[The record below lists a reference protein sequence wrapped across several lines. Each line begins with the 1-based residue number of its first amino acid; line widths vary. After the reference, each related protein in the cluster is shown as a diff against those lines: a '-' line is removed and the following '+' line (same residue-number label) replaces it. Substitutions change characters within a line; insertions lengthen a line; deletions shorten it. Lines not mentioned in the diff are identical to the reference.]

1 MYCHN
6 YTPSN
11 FNISLVTPIPKK
23 GDLKEPSDF
32 RPISVS
38 TAYAMIYERL
48 LLMSLTINHLISQNQ
63 FGYKNKTSSKHAYY
77 LVNETIRYYN
87 RSKSPLYI
95 VSLDCQKA
103 FDKVWRA
110 GIFFKLIG
118 KINKLAWIFPLRIRK
133 RKLQQIHLLHCHQH

>member
-1 MYCHN
+1 MCPELIKIFHHIFNYMYKTG
-6 YTPSN
+6 YTPCN

-23 GDLKEPSDF
+23 GELYTPSDY

-38 TAYAMIYERL
+38 TTYAMIYERL
-48 LLMSLTINHLISQNQ
+48 LLQNLTINHLISSNQ

-77 LVNETIRYYN
+77 LVNEAIRYYN
-87 RSKSPLYI
+87 RSKIPLFC

-110 GIFFKLIG
+110 GIF
-118 KINKLAWIFPLRIRK
+118 
-133 RKLQQIHLLHCHQH
+133 H